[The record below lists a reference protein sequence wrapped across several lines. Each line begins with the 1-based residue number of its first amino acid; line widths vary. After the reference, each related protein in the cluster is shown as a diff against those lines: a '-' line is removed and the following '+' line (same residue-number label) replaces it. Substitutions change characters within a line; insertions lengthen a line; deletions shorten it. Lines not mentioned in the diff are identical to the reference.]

1 MKGLKALF
9 IGGTGTISTACSR
22 LALEQGWELTCMNRG
37 NRKEELPESVE
48 WLQVDCSDAEAMKRA
63 VEDRYFDVVAEFI
76 GFTPLEVERDIG
88 IFSGKCNQ
96 YIFISSASVYQT
108 PPAHFMITES
118 TPRKN
123 PYWLYARNK
132 IACEDVL
139 NKAYRETGFPVT
151 IVRPSHTY
159 CERAIPMAVEG
170 KRGSWQILERM
181 RQEKP
186 VIVHGDGTSLW
197 TFTFNTDFAKGFCGL
212 MGNPHALGE
221 TVHITSD
228 ETLTWNQAYEIV
240 GQALGVK
247 PHLVHIPTDYI
258 SAWDS
263 ELMGGLM
270 GDKAHSV
277 VFDNS
282 KIKRLVPGF
291 CADVRYDQGVRRCL
305 AYMEE
310 HPECRREDPEY
321 DEWCDR
327 LIAAYFSGLSAR
339 NVGSPKE

>member
-1 MKGLKALF
+1 MKALF
-9 IGGTGTISTACSR
+9 IGGTGTISTACAR

-37 NRKEELPESVE
+37 NRRDVLPDKVE
-48 WLQVDCSDAEAMKRA
+48 WLQVDCNDAEAMKKA
-63 VEDRYFDVVAEFI
+63 VEGRYFDVVAEFI
-76 GFTPLEVERDIG
+76 GFTPLQVERDID
-88 IFSGKCNQ
+88 IFSGKCGQ
-96 YIFISSASVYQT
+96 YIYISSASVYQT

-123 PYWLYARNK
+123 PYWLYSRNK
-132 IACEDVL
+132 IACEDIL
-139 NKAYRETGFPVT
+139 NKAYQENNFPVT

-159 CERAIPMAVEG
+159 CERSIPMGVEG
-170 KRGSWQILERM
+170 KKGSWQILERM
-181 RQEKP
+181 RQGKP

-197 TFTFNTDFAKGFCGL
+197 TFTFSTDLAKGFCGL

-258 SAWDS
+258 AAWDS
-263 ELMGGLM
+263 DQLGGLM

-291 CADVRYDQGVRRCL
+291 CAEIRYDQGVRRCL

-310 HPECRREDPEY
+310 HPECKREDPAF
-321 DEWCDR
+321 DEWCDK
-327 LIAAYFSGLSAR
+327 LIEVYFSGLANR
-339 NVGSPKE
+339 KERAVKE